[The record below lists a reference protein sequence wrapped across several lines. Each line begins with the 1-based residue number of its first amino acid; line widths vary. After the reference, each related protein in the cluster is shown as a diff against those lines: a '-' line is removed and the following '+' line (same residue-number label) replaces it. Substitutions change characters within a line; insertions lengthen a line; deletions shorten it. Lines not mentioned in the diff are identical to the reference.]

1 VTQFHRKTFSVP
13 GDMDGAEHRRIFGVP
28 KPATAAARLEGCTC
42 PSAVEITLGCPLHP
56 LDYLPQDQ
64 EGT

>member
-1 VTQFHRKTFSVP
+1 VTKFAHRSFSVP

-42 PSAVEITLGCPLHP
+42 PEPTEVALGCPLHP
-56 LDYLPQDQ
+56 LDYLPQ